1 MLIRKQ
7 LIDRARDFN
16 IILDDVAIT
25 ELSFGREYAAAVE
38 SKQVSPGQEEFLS
51 WRDWG
56 NEERV

>member
-7 LIDRARDFN
+7 LTDRARDFN

-38 SKQVSPGQEEFLS
+38 SKQVQLKAKSGKILIQ
-51 WRDWG
+51 WG
-56 NEERV
+56 KSGF